1 MTGHWVVGLY
11 VEGIAVYA
19 FGTIYCSH
27 EEEAAR
33 QEEAARLRLEEEER
47 RREEEDQARQEAQ
60 RQVLSVIQIKID
72 WFLFADKF
80 HLFYSTNV
88 KQCL

>member
-1 MTGHWVVGLY
+1 VTGHWVVEIS
-11 VEGIAVYA
+11 VEGVVFYA

-60 RQVLSVIQIKID
+60 R
-72 WFLFADKF
+72 
-80 HLFYSTNV
+80 
-88 KQCL
+88 

>member
-1 MTGHWVVGLY
+1 MTGHWVVELY
-11 VEGIAVYA
+11 VEGTVVYA

-33 QEEAARLRLEEEER
+33 QEEAARLRLEEDER

-60 RQVLSVIQIKID
+60 R
-72 WFLFADKF
+72 
-80 HLFYSTNV
+80 
-88 KQCL
+88 